1 MMPKSFLNT
10 LLCTLL
16 ISSFGIAQFNTTA
29 PEIKTKQHFPNS
41 ASNVLSSV
49 NIQTESGLI
58 FEKEFKYRLKNNLYT
73 DLMQLINLD
82 DKAQAIQFRLLTN
95 KVDDDSTILIFENLQ
110 KGTDV
115 SDTSWVLDYNV
126 IKGPIL
132 PNGASKDEIFVLLYN
147 LNQNGGLDP
156 GNYFDLL
163 RVKYKVADMPEVE
176 DSVKSSIKIA
186 YASASTSQGFPID
199 ITPSRDEFKV
209 IVKGIIP
216 IIKSGLVFEK
226 DTVYRLEDDSYVDKL
241 QLKGLL
247 YKVQAFQFR
256 LLVNKAVDD
265 NVILTFQ
272 NLQKG
277 DDISDP
283 SWVMNYNV
291 IRGPLTGNG
300 ASVDVIYVLL
310 FNLNQ
315 NSGLDPGDYNDL
327 LKVKYRVADL
337 PGLQDSVK
345 SSIKIS
351 NAEATTYEG
360 FPVDIAPSRDE
371 LTVIARNRV
380 GFYGDVNGDGCLD
393 ILDMIMIVDHI
404 VGRDS
409 LESDEFQRADL
420 APWVQGN
427 ENPNPDGIVNV
438 QDLSLLQ
445 NIILTGVYPNGIEIN
460 ACSYTILTKEN
471 DSTNNKVTVYVNNEG
486 ITIYS
491 KLNVDI
497 RGAQI
502 EFANVF
508 DNPSGFYINTDL
520 GEGYYLS
527 IHDSLRVLLYDRKG
541 EKIINSGEHLLAD
554 IPFSISNPELINVA
568 KLILIDTNR
577 KKITNSQVEI
587 IQGNPPTIPL
597 DYILYQNYPNP
608 FNPNTTIDYSIP
620 RKSNVTIKVYNLL
633 GIEVASLVNEE
644 KNRGIYSVNFNAL
657 GLASGV
663 YFYRIQADEF
673 VQTKKMMLLK

>member
-1 MMPKSFLNT
+1 MMPKSFLHT
-10 LLCTLL
+10 LICALVLNFIGT
-16 ISSFGIAQFNTTA
+16 AQVTSRLNEYIVKNRF
-29 PEIKTKQHFPNS
+29 
-41 ASNVLSSV
+41 SNLRSNALSSV
-49 NIQTESGLI
+49 NILSESGLI
-58 FEKEFKYRLKNNLYT
+58 FEKEFKYRLKNNSYI
-73 DLMQLINLD
+73 DVMQLINLSE
-82 DKAQAIQFRLLTN
+82 KAQAFQFRLLIN

-115 SDTSWVLDYNV
+115 SDTNWVLDYNV
-126 IKGPIL
+126 IKGTIL
-132 PNGASKDEIFVLLYN
+132 PNGASKDEIYVLLYN

-156 GNYFDLL
+156 GNYSDLL
-163 RVKYKVADMPEVE
+163 RVKYKVADIPELE
-176 DSVKSSIKIA
+176 DSVKSSIKIS
-186 YASASTSQGFPID
+186 YTSASTSQGFPID

-216 IIKSGLVFEK
+216 IIKTGLVFEK
-226 DTVYRLEDDSYVDKL
+226 DTVYKLEDDSYVDKL

-247 YKVQAFQFR
+247 YTAQAFQFR
-256 LLVNKAVDD
+256 LQVNKAVDD

-300 ASVDVIYVLL
+300 ASIDVIYGLV

-315 NSGLDPGDYNDL
+315 NSGLGPGDYNDL

-337 PGLQDSVK
+337 SGLQDSVK

-351 NAEATTYEG
+351 NVEATTFEG
-360 FPVDIAPSRDE
+360 FPIDISPSRDE

-427 ENPNPDGIVNV
+427 ENPDPDGIVNV

-460 ACSYTILTKEN
+460 ACSYTILTKMD
-471 DSTNNKVTVYVNNEG
+471 DSTKSKVSVYVNNKG

-491 KLNVDI
+491 KLDVDI

-508 DNPSGFYINTDL
+508 ANPSGFYINTDL
-520 GEGYYLS
+520 GEGYYIS

-541 EKIINSGEHLLAD
+541 EKVIKSGEHLIAD
-554 IPFSISNPELINVA
+554 IPFNISNPELVNVA
-568 KLILIDTNR
+568 KLILIDSNR
-577 KKITNSQVEI
+577 QKITNSQVEVI
-587 IQGNPPTIPL
+587 HGNPPTIPL

-608 FNPNTTIDYSIP
+608 FNPSTTIDYSIP
-620 RKSNVTIKVYNLL
+620 KKSNVILKAYNML
-633 GIEVASLVNEE
+633 GVEVATLVNEE
-644 KNRGIYSVNFNAL
+644 KNRGIYSVNFDAL

-673 VQTKKMMLLK
+673 VQTKKMLLLK

>member
-1 MMPKSFLNT
+1 MMPKSFLHT
-10 LLCTLL
+10 LLCALVLNYFGFAQVTSR
-16 ISSFGIAQFNTTA
+16 ISENPVKDHYSNL
-29 PEIKTKQHFPNS
+29 P
-41 ASNVLSSV
+41 SNVLSSA
-49 NIQTESGLI
+49 NILTEFGLI
-58 FEKEFKYRLKNNLYT
+58 FEKEFKYRLKNNSYT
-73 DLMQLINLD
+73 DVMQLINLN
-82 DKAQAIQFRLLTN
+82 DKAQAFQFRLLTN
-95 KVDDDSTILIFENLQ
+95 KVDSDSTILIFENLQ
-110 KGTDV
+110 KGTNV

-132 PNGASKDEIFVLLYN
+132 PNGASKDEIYVLLYN

-156 GNYFDLL
+156 GNYLDLL
-163 RVKYKVADMPEVE
+163 RVTYRVADIPDLQ
-176 DSVKSSIKIA
+176 DSVKSSIRIA

-216 IIKSGLVFEK
+216 VIKTGLVFEK

-247 YKVQAFQFR
+247 YTAQAFQFR

-300 ASVDVIYVLL
+300 ASVDVIYGLV

-315 NSGLDPGDYNDL
+315 NSGLEPGDYNDL

-360 FPVDIAPSRDE
+360 FPIDIAPSIDE
-371 LTVIARNRV
+371 ITVIARNRV

-409 LESDEFQRADL
+409 LESAEFQRADL

-460 ACSYTILTKEN
+460 ACSYTILNKPN
-471 DSTNNKVTVYVNNEG
+471 DSTNSKITVYVNTEG

-491 KLNVDI
+491 NLNVDI

-502 EFANVF
+502 EFVNVF

-541 EKIINSGEHLLAD
+541 EKIIKSGEHLLAD
-554 IPFSISNPELINVA
+554 IPFSISNPELINVT
-568 KLILIDTNR
+568 KLILIDTN
-577 KKITNSQVEI
+577 KQKIINTQVEI
-587 IQGNPPTIPL
+587 IHGNPPTIPL

-620 RKSNVTIKVYNLL
+620 KKSNVTIKVYNLL
-633 GIEVASLVNEE
+633 GIEVATLVNED

>member
-1 MMPKSFLNT
+1 MMPKSFLHT
-10 LLCTLL
+10 LICALVLNFIGT
-16 ISSFGIAQFNTTA
+16 AQVTSRLNENIVKNRF
-29 PEIKTKQHFPNS
+29 
-41 ASNVLSSV
+41 SNLRSNALSSV
-49 NIQTESGLI
+49 NILSESGLI
-58 FEKEFKYRLKNNLYT
+58 FEKEFKYRLKNNSYI
-73 DLMQLINLD
+73 DVMQLINLSE
-82 DKAQAIQFRLLTN
+82 KAQAFQFRLLIN

-115 SDTSWVLDYNV
+115 SDTNWVLDYNV
-126 IKGPIL
+126 IKGTIL
-132 PNGASKDEIFVLLYN
+132 PNGASKDEIYVLLYN

-156 GNYFDLL
+156 GNYSDLL
-163 RVKYKVADMPEVE
+163 RVKYKVADIPELE
-176 DSVKSSIKIA
+176 DSVKSSIKIS
-186 YASASTSQGFPID
+186 YTSASTSQGFPID

-216 IIKSGLVFEK
+216 IIKTGLVFEK
-226 DTVYRLEDDSYVDKL
+226 DTVYKLEDDSYVDKL

-247 YKVQAFQFR
+247 YTAQAFQFR
-256 LLVNKAVDD
+256 LQVNKAVDD

-300 ASVDVIYVLL
+300 ASIDVIYGLV

-315 NSGLDPGDYNDL
+315 NSGLGPGDYNDL

-337 PGLQDSVK
+337 SGLQDSVK

-351 NAEATTYEG
+351 NVEATTFEG
-360 FPVDIAPSRDE
+360 FPIDISPSRDE

-427 ENPNPDGIVNV
+427 ENPDPDGIVNV

-460 ACSYTILTKEN
+460 ACSYTILTKMD
-471 DSTNNKVTVYVNNEG
+471 DSTKSKVSVYVNNKG

-491 KLNVDI
+491 KLDVDI

-508 DNPSGFYINTDL
+508 ANPSGFYINTDL
-520 GEGYYLS
+520 GEGYYIS

-541 EKIINSGEHLLAD
+541 EKVIKSGEHLIAD
-554 IPFSISNPELINVA
+554 IPFNISNPELVNVA
-568 KLILIDTNR
+568 KLILIDSNR
-577 KKITNSQVEI
+577 QKITNSQVEVI
-587 IQGNPPTIPL
+587 HGNPPTIPL

-608 FNPNTTIDYSIP
+608 FNPSTTIDYSIP
-620 RKSNVTIKVYNLL
+620 KKSNVILKAYNML
-633 GIEVASLVNEE
+633 GVEVATLVNEE
-644 KNRGIYSVNFNAL
+644 KNRGIYSVNFDAL

-673 VQTKKMMLLK
+673 VQTKKMLLLK

>member
-1 MMPKSFLNT
+1 MMPKSFLHT
-10 LLCTLL
+10 LICALVLNFIGT
-16 ISSFGIAQFNTTA
+16 AQVTSRLNENIVKNRF
-29 PEIKTKQHFPNS
+29 
-41 ASNVLSSV
+41 SNLRSNALSSV
-49 NIQTESGLI
+49 NILSESGLI
-58 FEKEFKYRLKNNLYT
+58 FEKEFKYRLKNNSYI
-73 DLMQLINLD
+73 DVMQLINLSE
-82 DKAQAIQFRLLTN
+82 KAQAFQFRLLIN

-115 SDTSWVLDYNV
+115 SDTNWVLDYNV
-126 IKGPIL
+126 IKGTIL
-132 PNGASKDEIFVLLYN
+132 PNGASKDEIYVLLYN

-156 GNYFDLL
+156 GNYSDLL
-163 RVKYKVADMPEVE
+163 RVKYKVADIPELE
-176 DSVKSSIKIA
+176 DSVKSSIKIS
-186 YASASTSQGFPID
+186 YTSASTSQGFPID

-216 IIKSGLVFEK
+216 IIKTGLVFEK
-226 DTVYRLEDDSYVDKL
+226 DTVYKLEDDSYVDKL

-247 YKVQAFQFR
+247 YTAQAFQFR
-256 LLVNKAVDD
+256 LQVNKAVDD

-300 ASVDVIYVLL
+300 ASIDVIYGLV

-315 NSGLDPGDYNDL
+315 NSGLGPGDYNDL

-337 PGLQDSVK
+337 SGLQDSVK

-351 NAEATTYEG
+351 NVEATTFEG
-360 FPVDIAPSRDE
+360 FPIDISPSRDE

-427 ENPNPDGIVNV
+427 ENPDPDGIVNV

-460 ACSYTILTKEN
+460 ACSYTILTKMD
-471 DSTNNKVTVYVNNEG
+471 DSTKSKVSVYVNNKG

-491 KLNVDI
+491 KLDVDI

-520 GEGYYLS
+520 GEGYYIS

-541 EKIINSGEHLLAD
+541 EKVIKSGEHLIAD
-554 IPFSISNPELINVA
+554 IPFNISNPELVNVA
-568 KLILIDTNR
+568 KLILIDSNR
-577 KKITNSQVEI
+577 QKITNSQVEVI
-587 IQGNPPTIPL
+587 HGNPPTIPL

-608 FNPNTTIDYSIP
+608 FNPSTTIDYSIP
-620 RKSNVTIKVYNLL
+620 KKSNVILKAYNML
-633 GIEVASLVNEE
+633 GVEVATLVNEE
-644 KNRGIYSVNFNAL
+644 KNRGIYSVNFDAL

-673 VQTKKMMLLK
+673 VQTKKMLLLK